1 MWKYLEKISADFEYN
16 KKPSIKDFCHKKV
29 DLYQEA
35 FPAVLLLQPIM
46 EDATKKEKRINL
58 FIYVM
63 ASDNGIGSSLHTGS
77 NYSIQ

>member
-1 MWKYLEKISADFEYN
+1 MWKYLEKISVDFEYN
-16 KKPSIKDFCHKKV
+16 KKPSIKDCCL
-29 DLYQEA
+29 DLCQEA

-58 FIYVM
+58 FIHVM
-63 ASDNGIGSSLHTGS
+63 VSDNGIGSSLHTIS